1 MRTLKRPSHLIYTQR
16 KFFDRIT
23 KFHSSKGTFVAPDP
37 VEVPTDTIRNL
48 AEFFCRH
55 RNITVLSGAGCST
68 ESGIPD
74 YRSPTH
80 GSYSK
85 GHKPTT
91 YAEFTRSHVVRQR
104 DRKSVV

>member
-55 RNITVLSGAGCST
+55 RNITVLSGAGCRFISLFLL
-68 ESGIPD
+68 
-74 YRSPTH
+74 
-80 GSYSK
+80 YSLHWK
-85 GHKPTT
+85 VFIFKLCFAQ
-91 YAEFTRSHVVRQR
+91 Y
-104 DRKSVV
+104 

>member
-55 RNITVLSGAGCST
+55 RNITVLSGAGLLNQVFRII
-68 ESGIPD
+68 EVLLMGVIRKGINQLPMPNLPVLMSFVKD
-74 YRSPTH
+74 I
-80 GSYSK
+80 
-85 GHKPTT
+85 GH
-91 YAEFTRSHVVRQR
+91 EI
-104 DRKSVV
+104 